1 MIYFTELDHTP
12 VFDAKGE
19 LLGHLTD
26 MVVNPSR
33 EPLQVSAYLVN
44 TPDKHVLHLS
54 HEQVQSISIRQIQT
68 SVPAESVRPY
78 ARDESLLYVRKDVL
92 DQQII
97 DVNNRKVVRVND
109 VDFDIQPTNGRT
121 ALRILAVNVGIAG
134 IVRRLF
140 QGVVAKQTL
149 RLLAG
154 MFPVRTIPWEF
165 VNLIESDPARR
176 VKLRISFDRL
186 ARLHP
191 ADLADIIE
199 ELGRHE
205 QKAVIESLDHETAA
219 NALSEVPDQLQTAL
233 LESIAPERAADIV
246 EEMRPDEAAD
256 ALQKL
261 EPETSA
267 EVLADMG
274 KEEASEVRGLLGFEE
289 HTAGAMMTTEYI
301 FVGEAAEVEGAVA
314 ALKYF
319 EGPLEVIHEIYL
331 IDNETGLKG
340 SVPLGRILTAEIH
353 TPLAEIAT
361 RSVISVPAQANRN
374 EVVDLFHKYNL
385 LTLPVVDEDKHLLG
399 VVTADDVLDVVM
411 SRK

>member
-1 MIYFTELDHTP
+1 VIYFTELDHTP

-19 LLGHLTD
+19 LLGHLSD

-33 EPLQVSAYLVN
+33 EPLQVSAYLVK

-68 SVPAESVRPY
+68 NVPAESVRPY
-78 ARDESLLYVRKDVL
+78 AHDEGLLHVRKDVL

-140 QGVVAKQTL
+140 QGVVAKHTL
-149 RLLAG
+149 RLLAS
-154 MFPVRTIPWEF
+154 MFPARTIPWEF

-186 ARLHP
+186 GRLHP

-219 NALSEVPDQLQTAL
+219 QALSEVPDQLQTAL
-233 LESIAPERAADIV
+233 LESITPEKAADIV
-246 EEMRPDEAAD
+246 EEMPPDEAAD

-261 EPETSA
+261 EPEKSA

-274 KEEASEVRGLLGFEE
+274 KEEASEVRELLGFEQG
-289 HTAGAMMTTEYI
+289 TAGALMTTEYI

-319 EGPLEVIHEIYL
+319 EGPLEVIHEIFL

-340 SVPLGRILTAEIH
+340 SVPLSRILTAETH
-353 TPLAEIAT
+353 TPLAEIANP
-361 RSVISVPAQANRN
+361 SVIAVPAQADQN
-374 EVVDLFHKYNL
+374 EVVELFHKYNL
-385 LTLPVVDEDKHLLG
+385 MTLPVVDEEKHLLG
-399 VVTADDVLDVVM
+399 VVTADDVLDVVLN
-411 SRK
+411 RK